1 MPYIESSAHDQQV
14 LLPEVRDDYVSA
26 DNPVRFLDAL
36 VDTLDLARFGSQHAP
51 PSATGR
57 PPYDPADLLRPY
69 IVWLPVPSAL

>member
-1 MPYIESSAHDQQV
+1 MPFSAECARDQPV
-14 LLPEVRDDYVSA
+14 LFPDVLDDYVSA